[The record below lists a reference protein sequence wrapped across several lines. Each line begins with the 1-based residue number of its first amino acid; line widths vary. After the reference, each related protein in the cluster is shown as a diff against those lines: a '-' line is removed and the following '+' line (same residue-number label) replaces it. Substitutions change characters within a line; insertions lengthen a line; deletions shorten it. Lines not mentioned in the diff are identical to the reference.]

1 MKKHYTVEFK
11 VRCINLNIEH
21 IRQEYIKEGYTKANA
36 IAKVCQDVILNEIAK
51 SPYFKNVTI
60 KGGVVMHSISHDK
73 RRATRDIDLDFIKYS
88 LDDDSIIS
96 FIEKLNENDD
106 GLTFKVDGKPEKLH
120 HQDYD
125 GKRINVIVSDSYKNK
140 MTTKLDV
147 GVHKNFDI
155 AQDEYC
161 FDLNSINASATL
173 FINSFEQIFIEKLK
187 SLLKFEMLSTRYKD
201 IFDFYYLINNT
212 NIDKKRFN
220 NYLEE
225 IIYEEIIYNDESMK
239 ENNIQ
244 DIMSKLKIL
253 FSNKTFINHLKD
265 AKNNWL
271 EIDVDE
277 VLENIYDFLE
287 STTTISV

>member
-1 MKKHYTVEFK
+1 MKKHYIAEFK

-60 KGGVVMHSISHDK
+60 KGGVVMHSISRDK

-88 LDDDSIIS
+88 LDDDSIIK

-125 GKRINVIVSDSYKNK
+125 GKRVNVIVSDSYKNK
-140 MTTKLDV
+140 MTTKLDI

-155 AQDEYC
+155 TQDEYC
-161 FDLNSINASATL
+161 FNLNSINESATL
-173 FINSFEQIFIEKLK
+173 FINSVEQIFIEKLK
-187 SLLKFEMLSTRYKD
+187 SLLKFGVLSTRYKD
-201 IFDFYYLINNT
+201 IFDFYYLINYT

-220 NYLEE
+220 DYL
-225 IIYEEIIYNDESMK
+225 EEIIYNDESMK

-253 FSNKTFINHLKD
+253 FSNKIFTNHLKD

-271 EIDVDE
+271 GIDVDE

-287 STTTISV
+287 GITTVSV